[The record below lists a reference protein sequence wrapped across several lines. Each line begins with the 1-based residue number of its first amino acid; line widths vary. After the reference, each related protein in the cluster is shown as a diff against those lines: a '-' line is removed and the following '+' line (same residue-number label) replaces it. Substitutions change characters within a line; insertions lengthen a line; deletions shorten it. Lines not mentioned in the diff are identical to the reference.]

1 MNIWKILTV
10 LCGMSLALTILFA
23 VSTRAALK
31 ETISEADRAREN
43 AESVLAKL
51 RKESETVDSVP
62 TQATPLDPLDT
73 TAGSAGQTPAAKP
86 SGQVF
91 FLRSCD
97 GRIGVFTKEGYL
109 MRTLD
114 VDVRTLPSADRAAL
128 ESGIRVESWN
138 ELVARIEDFE
148 R

>member
-1 MNIWKILTV
+1 MNIWKILTA
-10 LCGMSLALTILFA
+10 LCGMSLVLTILFA

-51 RKESETVDSVP
+51 RRESETADSIP
-62 TQATPLDPLDT
+62 TQATPIDPSDA
-73 TAGSAGQTPAAKP
+73 TAGSTVQTPAAKP
-86 SGQVF
+86 SEKVF

-109 MRTLD
+109 IRTLD
-114 VDVRTLPSADRAAL
+114 VDVRTLTSADRAAL

-138 ELVARIEDFE
+138 ELVARIEDYE

>member
-1 MNIWKILTV
+1 MNIWKILIA
-10 LCGMSLALTILFA
+10 LCGMTLALTVLFA

-51 RKESETVDSVP
+51 RRESEKADSIP
-62 TQATPLDPLDT
+62 AQATPMEPSDS
-73 TAGSAGQTPAAKP
+73 SAGQTGQTPAPKP
-86 SGQVF
+86 SEQGF
-91 FLRSCD
+91 FLQTYN
-97 GRIGVFTKEGYL
+97 GRIGVFTGEGYL

-114 VDVRTLPSADRAAL
+114 VDIRTLPSADRAAL
-128 ESGIRVESWN
+128 ENGIRVGSWK
-138 ELVARIEDFE
+138 ELVSRIEDFE